1 MVPNTLSTMLF
12 EAWRV
17 NVVFYFQKSLAPSLP
32 EDLAISF
39 YIQSHKLIFAVY
51 QLSNVHGTMKFDS
64 HQAEC
69 SIPWLN
75 EVLVL
80 FTVALQLCQQ
90 LKDKVI
96 YCCNLHISCS
106 LKFVLWHKVS
116 VKSYQSEFSTVLSV
130 CYRCLGGLHWALVLH
145 KSGESLNQL
154 NSSHFL
160 RRDLHHGVFGINGY
174 CRKVFDTVI

>member
-1 MVPNTLSTMLF
+1 M
-12 EAWRV
+12 
-17 NVVFYFQKSLAPSLP
+17 FYFQKSLAPSLP

-90 LKDKVI
+90 LKDKVMLYTTFFDPAFGPPFSVLQVESFPDLTYGLI
-96 YCCNLHISCS
+96 IPSSGMYLSPHYTTSAELMCKHSEYDSSS
-106 LKFVLWHKVS
+106 LEVNPAQS
-116 VKSYQSEFSTVLSV
+116 VATKEIHFS
-130 CYRCLGGLHWALVLH
+130 
-145 KSGESLNQL
+145 
-154 NSSHFL
+154 
-160 RRDLHHGVFGINGY
+160 
-174 CRKVFDTVI
+174 RKQA

>member
-1 MVPNTLSTMLF
+1 MTCNI
-12 EAWRV
+12 
-17 NVVFYFQKSLAPSLP
+17 VFYFQKSLAPSLP

-90 LKDKVI
+90 LKDKVMQCTRFFI
-96 YCCNLHISCS
+96 PAVGPPFS
-106 LKFVLWHKVS
+106 VLQFRS
-116 VKSYQSEFSTVLSV
+116 SNIQYTV
-130 CYRCLGGLHWALVLH
+130 
-145 KSGESLNQL
+145 E
-154 NSSHFL
+154 
-160 RRDLHHGVFGINGY
+160 
-174 CRKVFDTVI
+174 

>member
-1 MVPNTLSTMLF
+1 MVPNTLSTTLF
-12 EAWRV
+12 EAWHV

-90 LKDKVI
+90 LKDKVMLYATFFDPAVGPPFSVLQFESFPDLTYGLI
-96 YCCNLHISCS
+96 IPSAGVYWSPHYTTSAEMMCKRLEHDSSS
-106 LKFVLWHKVS
+106 LEVNP
-116 VKSYQSEFSTVLSV
+116 
-130 CYRCLGGLHWALVLH
+130 G
-145 KSGESLNQL
+145 
-154 NSSHFL
+154 
-160 RRDLHHGVFGINGY
+160 
-174 CRKVFDTVI
+174 

>member
-1 MVPNTLSTMLF
+1 
-12 EAWRV
+12 
-17 NVVFYFQKSLAPSLP
+17 VFCFQKSLAPSLP

-90 LKDKVI
+90 LKDKVMLYTTFFDPVVGPTFSVLQFESFPDLMYGFI
-96 YCCNLHISCS
+96 ISS
-106 LKFVLWHKVS
+106 
-116 VKSYQSEFSTVLSV
+116 
-130 CYRCLGGLHWALVLH
+130 A
-145 KSGESLNQL
+145 
-154 NSSHFL
+154 
-160 RRDLHHGVFGINGY
+160 GVFWSPHYATSAELMCKHSELDSSSLEVNPAHSVATKEIH
-174 CRKVFDTVI
+174 CSRIQP

>member
-1 MVPNTLSTMLF
+1 
-12 EAWRV
+12 
-17 NVVFYFQKSLAPSLP
+17 VFCFQKSLAPSLP

-90 LKDKVI
+90 LKDKVML
-96 YCCNLHISCS
+96 YTTFFDPAVGTTFS
-106 LKFVLWHKVS
+106 VLQFESFHDLMYGLIIPSAGVYWTPHYVTSAELMCKH
-116 VKSYQSEFSTVLSV
+116 SE
-130 CYRCLGGLHWALVLH
+130 H
-145 KSGESLNQL
+145 
-154 NSSHFL
+154 
-160 RRDLHHGVFGINGY
+160 DM
-174 CRKVFDTVI
+174 